1 MKRLTL
7 FTLVIL
13 AALALAACGT
23 AAATQAPQAQA
34 TPATDGAPASGGGA
48 ASAALTLDPANLSE
62 TEREAAAYLY
72 DGLVMVK
79 DGEIVPALAESFQVS
94 DDGLEYTFTL
104 RSGLTF
110 HDGAALNADAVIA
123 NFNRWYDPKDTNRG
137 AGAYAAW
144 KSAFGGFKG
153 EASAEGKPV
162 SQYDGIEKINDLTIL
177 VHLNTPDPEFL
188 GKLADVSFAIVS
200 PAAFGGA
207 ADGGAGA
214 YQFESSN
221 GATLKV
227 QPFAAYWNGA
237 PASGAEV
244 PLK

>member
-1 MKRLTL
+1 MKRLTI
-7 FTLVIL
+7 FSLVIL
-13 AALALAACGT
+13 AALALTAC
-23 AAATQAPQAQA
+23 
-34 TPATDGAPASGGGA
+34 GGGA
-48 ASAALTLDPANLSE
+48 AEAPQTQATPGGAAAGSSGSAALTLDPANASG
-62 TEREAAAYLY
+62 TAREAAAYLY

-79 DGEIVPALAESFQVS
+79 DGKVVPALAESFQVS

-110 HDGAALNADAVIA
+110 HDGAAVNADAVIA
-123 NFNRWYDPKDTNRG
+123 NFNRWYDPKDANRG
-137 AGAYAAW
+137 AGAYEAW

-153 EASAEGKPV
+153 EANAEGKPV
-162 SQYDGIEKINDLTIL
+162 SQYDGIEKVNDLTVL

-188 GKLADVSFAIVS
+188 AKIADVAFAIVS

-207 ADGGAGA
+207 TDGGAGA
-214 YQFESSN
+214 YQFESSD

-227 QPFAAYWNGA
+227 KPFAAYWNGA
-237 PASGAEV
+237 PASGAEI